1 MKVHVYSV
9 IYTRDQVYGV
19 LERLSGEKVP
29 REYVS
34 TQYRYQLASLI
45 RISSVLTLLSR
56 QISEDEINTRIEK
69 ARVALNQNPED
80 ISALTTFTVSQ
91 LFRSWGMRGENTPEY
106 AVYLGYLSDKDL
118 YPDFAPISDS
128 RTILGRFL
136 KGRLEESTR
145 PRNNGMF
152 LKWQQYCCFQC

>member
-29 REYVS
+29 REY
-34 TQYRYQLASLI
+34 
-45 RISSVLTLLSR
+45 
-56 QISEDEINTRIEK
+56 ISEDEINTRIEK

-128 RTILGRFL
+128 RTMLGRFL